1 MMSSEHS
8 SVVRFSQ
15 QYMRSIASQPHQISV
30 VEALDG
36 AEVVWLALE
45 TVRASNNS
53 NQTPRPDLADTPAAT
68 KAGCLHKWPLMPT
81 PGPFCR
87 LDIKP
92 PYT

>member
-1 MMSSEHS
+1 MLSSEHS

-15 QYMRSIASQPHQISV
+15 QYSRSVVAAQPPQISV

-45 TVRASNNS
+45 TVRASSSSDDVIN
-53 NQTPRPDLADTPAAT
+53 TPQRQDQLMPDQSAAN

-87 LDIKP
+87 
-92 PYT
+92 

>member
-1 MMSSEHS
+1 MLSSEHS
-8 SVVRFSQ
+8 SVVRFAQ
-15 QYMRSIASQPHQISV
+15 QYSRSVVSAQPPQISV

-45 TVRASNNS
+45 TVQRASS
-53 NQTPRPDLADTPAAT
+53 SDDVTHQLMPEQSPAN

-87 LDIKP
+87 
-92 PYT
+92 

>member
-1 MMSSEHS
+1 MVGSEHS

-15 QYMRSIASQPHQISV
+15 KYSRSVAAQPSQISV

-45 TVRASNNS
+45 TVRASS
-53 NQTPRPDLADTPAAT
+53 SDEDSPRPRQELADSAAN

-87 LDIKP
+87 
-92 PYT
+92 